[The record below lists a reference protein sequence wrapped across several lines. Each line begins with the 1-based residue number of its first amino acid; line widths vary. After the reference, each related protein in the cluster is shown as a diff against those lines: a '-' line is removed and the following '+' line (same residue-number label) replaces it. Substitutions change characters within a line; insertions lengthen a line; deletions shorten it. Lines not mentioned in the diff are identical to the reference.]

1 VSGKLLIYA
10 GSANPCNAQK
20 HPTAHL
26 MSSKAVRVRSSA
38 LCLPAKRAKMG
49 SAQYSYRRLCQRH
62 VSNRPSPRATV
73 VGQKPLLLWGP
84 PMPKAAFYNG
94 ADEDRARRGR
104 RATSSWGAKGV
115 RSRSEGPCFE
125 DCMYRLLGSKRPPA
139 APKRRGSY
147 ADRHTN
153 VVHLG
158 MRLCIRMFDTWR
170 DPEGEILLRTPLL
183 CTQGKRSRGRER

>member
-1 VSGKLLIYA
+1 VFETAKIDVPTDPSQVLDYRTVALQCPKNPRASWAVTRESATHTAIAGSRVSGKLLIYA

-94 ADEDRARRGR
+94 ADENRARRGR
-104 RATSSWGAKGV
+104 GATSSWGAKGV

-125 DCMYRLLGSKRPPA
+125 DCMYRLLGS
-139 APKRRGSY
+139 
-147 ADRHTN
+147 
-153 VVHLG
+153 
-158 MRLCIRMFDTWR
+158 
-170 DPEGEILLRTPLL
+170 
-183 CTQGKRSRGRER
+183 